1 MERIMVVKASTS
13 DKDLPS
19 FTVAEHFATLGDPRR
34 IHGRRHLLHDI
45 ITIALCAVIAGAQD
59 WQEIE
64 VFGHKRLD
72 WLQRFLTLPNGIP
85 SHDTFER
92 VFARLDPQAFQA
104 CFRDWVQ
111 ALQEHLTIKH
121 VAIDGKTL
129 CGSARGPLGALHL
142 VSAWAVEQRLSLGQV
157 AVAEK
162 SNEITAIPAL
172 LDLLDVRGAFVSID
186 AMGCQKAIAAKII
199 ERGGDYILTVK
210 ENQPTLLADIQQAFI
225 DALDNDQKCSV
236 FEMRERGH
244 GREEFRSY
252 KVLHDLSG
260 ISQAVEWAGLTT
272 IGICYCQRTI
282 AGKTTEEARYFI
294 GSKKVSARTYA
305 TGLRG
310 HWGIENNLHW
320 QLDVTFAE
328 DRNRASNRNGAEN
341 LALLRRV
348 ALSLLQAHP
357 SKLSIAKKRYAAA
370 LDPDFLG
377 EICRSDG
384 ILDKA

>member
-1 MERIMVVKASTS
+1 MVVKAVASQ
-13 DKDLPS
+13 KPLPS
-19 FTVAEHFATLGDPRR
+19 FSIAQYFQTLKDPRR
-34 IHGRRHLLHDI
+34 VHGRRHLLHDI
-45 ITIALCAVIAGAQD
+45 VVIALCATIAGAQD

-64 VFGHKRLD
+64 VFARNRIA
-72 WLQRFLTLPNGIP
+72 WLRTFLRLPNGVP

-92 VFARLDPQAFQA
+92 VFALLEPQAFQN

-111 ALQEHLTIKH
+111 SLQEKLAIKH

-129 CGSARGPLGALHL
+129 RGSALGPLGPLHL

-172 LDLLDVRGAFVSID
+172 LDLLDIRGAFVSID

-199 ERGGDYILTVK
+199 DGGGHYILTAK
-210 ENQPTLLADIQQAFI
+210 DNQPTLVADIQQAFL
-225 DALDNDQKCSV
+225 DLDNDQQVSV
-236 FEMRERGH
+236 FETSERGH

-252 KVLHDLSG
+252 LVLHDVSG
-260 ISQAVEWAGLTT
+260 ISQAAEWRGLTT
-272 IGICYCQRTI
+272 IGICYSRRTI
-282 AGKTTEEARYFI
+282 ANVTTEEARYFI

-305 TGLRG
+305 KGLRG

-328 DRNRASNRNGAEN
+328 DRNRASNRHGAEN
-341 LALLRRV
+341 LALLRRA
-348 ALSLLQAHP
+348 ALALLQAHP
-357 SKLSIAKKRYAAA
+357 AKLSIAKKRYAAA
-370 LDPDFLG
+370 LTPDFLE
-377 EICRSDG
+377 EICRGDG